1 MTLGAKKNFFR
12 AFWDFFVLFSGIS
25 TASNL
30 TRTQSRPVRR
40 RGLFLY
46 RPGSGQPPD
55 RPRRDPGMGPD
66 PAPEPAPQLGTEIGR
81 IEAMPLTRQQALD
94 RFHSPD
100 LIGLG
105 FEADAVRRRL
115 HPEGVVSYIID
126 RNINYTNFCTE
137 YCSFCA
143 FYRPLK
149 GPRSEEGYI
158 LEFEKIYE
166 KIAETLEMGGTG
178 VLMQGGIHPDLKIEW
193 FERLFSS
200 IKERFP
206 QIWLHCLTSSEILAI
221 ARYSDLTLRETLIRL
236 RAAGLDSIPGGGAEI
251 LDDDVRE
258 RVARLKCNTEDWL
271 SVHRTAHQLGMRTT
285 ATMMFGMGESVEQR
299 INHFEVIRQL
309 QEETGGF
316 TAFIPWSFQP
326 GHTALGGR
334 GWDEAT
340 SVEYLKVL
348 AISRL
353 YLDNIENVQASWVT
367 QGLKVLELGLHFGGN
382 DVGSVMLEENVVKAA
397 GTSNCTTEEELR
409 RIIRDAGFK
418 PVQRDTLY
426 RTMFLS

>member
-1 MTLGAKKNFFR
+1 MSVLDTLRKGFGFLLMSFGVSSPAKKPTNPPP
-12 AFWDFFVLFSGIS
+12 
-25 TASNL
+25 
-30 TRTQSRPVRR
+30 SRP
-40 RGLFLY
+40 
-46 RPGSGQPPD
+46 
-55 RPRRDPGMGPD
+55 
-66 PAPEPAPQLGTEIGR
+66 PASLELVKSKV
-81 IEAMPLTRQQALD
+81 MPLTRQQALD
-94 RFHSPD
+94 HFHSPD

-105 FEADAVRRRL
+105 MEADAVRHRL
-115 HPEGVVSYIID
+115 HPESVVTYIID

-137 YCSFCA
+137 YCTFCA

-158 LEFEKIYE
+158 LDFEKIHE

-178 VLMQGGIHPDLKIEW
+178 VLMQGGIHPDLKIDW
-193 FERLFSS
+193 FERLFSG
-200 IKERFP
+200 IKQRFP
-206 QIWLHCLTSSEILAI
+206 QVWLHCLTASEVLAI
-221 ARYSDLTLRETLIRL
+221 AKYSDLNIRDTIIRL
-236 RAAGLDSIPGGGAEI
+236 RDAGLDSIPGGGAEI
-251 LDDDVRE
+251 LDDDVR
-258 RVARLKCNTEDWL
+258 RRIARIKCNTEDWV

-285 ATMMFGMGESVEQR
+285 ATMMFGVGETYEQR
-299 INHFEVIRQL
+299 INHFEVVRRL

-326 GHTALGGR
+326 KNTALGGH
-334 GWDEAT
+334 GWEEAT

-382 DVGSVMLEENVVKAA
+382 DVGSVMLEENVVRAA

-426 RTMFLS
+426 RTMFLN

>member
-1 MTLGAKKNFFR
+1 
-12 AFWDFFVLFSGIS
+12 
-25 TASNL
+25 
-30 TRTQSRPVRR
+30 
-40 RGLFLY
+40 
-46 RPGSGQPPD
+46 
-55 RPRRDPGMGPD
+55 
-66 PAPEPAPQLGTEIGR
+66 
-81 IEAMPLTRQQALD
+81 MPITRQQALE
-94 RFHSPD
+94 FFESPD

-115 HPEGVVSYIID
+115 HPEGVVTYIID

-137 YCSFCA
+137 YCTFCA

-149 GPRSEEGYI
+149 GPRAEEGYI
-158 LEFEKIYE
+158 LPFETIYA

-178 VLMQGGIHPDLKIEW
+178 VLMQGGIHPDLKIDW
-193 FERLFSS
+193 FEGLFRG

-206 QIWLHCLTSSEILAI
+206 KIWLHCLSASEVLAI
-221 ARYSDLTLRETLIRL
+221 AEYSGLDLRTTIARL
-236 RAAGLDSIPGGGAEI
+236 RDAGLDSIPGGGAEI
-251 LDDDVRE
+251 LDDDVRF
-258 RVARLKCNTEDWL
+258 RIARLKCRTEDWVA
-271 SVHRTAHQLGMRTT
+271 VHRTAHQLGMRTT
-285 ATMMFGMGESVEQR
+285 ATMMFGVGETFDQR
-299 INHFEVIRQL
+299 VNHFEVVRRL

-326 GHTALGGR
+326 KHTALGGR

-382 DVGSVMLEENVVKAA
+382 DVGSVMLEENVVRAA

-426 RTMFLS
+426 RTMFLN